1 MTSVEGGPVVTAYR
15 LLALNIDGTLLRS
28 NGRLQPSTKEAIEFV
43 KGKEVYVTL
52 VTNRHFQSARK
63 LAKALKLDSLLVTH
77 GGAFISENLD
87 KPLFEKRISEET
99 TFNLVQVLE
108 NFNCNIRLTHERFS
122 IGNRKK
128 VSPNLLSK
136 SILNTSDSM
145 FYPVQFVDSLGDTLR
160 DEPVSATRIDVH
172 FKHEDEKQEAE
183 TVVKEAFDMVDIQSH
198 LSSTSF
204 DIVRKGV
211 SKENGLRAL
220 ASHLNIPLDQTVAI
234 GDAED
239 DIGMISSA
247 GLGVAMWNAPFEVKR
262 AADWVTR
269 SNNQQGVDYMVKEH
283 FRKQQRQDFL
293 RKIKIDQ

>member
-1 MTSVEGGPVVTAYR
+1 MTFYR

-28 NGRLQPSTKEAIEFV
+28 NGRLQASTKEAIDFV
-43 KGKEVYVTL
+43 KEKEVYVTL
-52 VTNRHFQSARK
+52 VTNRHFQSAKK
-63 LAKALKLDSLLVTH
+63 LAKALKLDSFLVTH

-87 KPLFEKRISEET
+87 EPFYEKRLSEDL

-128 VSPNLLSK
+128 IASNLLSK

-160 DEPVSATRIDVH
+160 DEQVSATKIDVH
-172 FKHEDEKQEAE
+172 FKYDEEKEEAE
-183 TVVKEAFDMVDIQSH
+183 KLIQEAFDEVNLKTNSK
-198 LSSTSF
+198 SKSF
-204 DIVRKGV
+204 EIVRKGV

-220 ASHLNIPLDQTVAI
+220 ASHLKIPLHETVAI
-234 GDAED
+234 GDSDD
-239 DIGMISSA
+239 DIEMIKLA
-247 GLGVAMWNAPFEVKR
+247 GLGVAMWNAPFEVKH

-269 SNNQQGVDYMVKEH
+269 SNNQQGVAYMVKEH

-293 RKIKIDQ
+293 RKIKIDK

>member
-1 MTSVEGGPVVTAYR
+1 M
-15 LLALNIDGTLLRS
+15 NIDGTLLRS
-28 NGRLQPSTKEAIEFV
+28 NGRLQASTKEAIDFV
-43 KGKEVYVTL
+43 KEKEVYVTL
-52 VTNRHFQSARK
+52 VTNRHFQSAKK
-63 LAKALKLDSLLVTH
+63 LAKALKLDSFLVTH

-87 KPLFEKRISEET
+87 EPFYEKRLSEDL

-128 VSPNLLSK
+128 IASNLLSK

-160 DEPVSATRIDVH
+160 DEPVSATKIDVH
-172 FKHEDEKQEAE
+172 FKYDEEKEEAE
-183 TVVKEAFDMVDIQSH
+183 KLIQEAFDEVD
-198 LSSTSF
+198 LKTSSKSKSF
-204 DIVRKGV
+204 EIVRKGV

-220 ASHLNIPLDQTVAI
+220 ASHLKIPLHETVAI
-234 GDAED
+234 GDSDD
-239 DIGMISSA
+239 DIEMIKSA
-247 GLGVAMWNAPFEVKR
+247 GLGVAMWNAPFEVKH

-269 SNNQQGVDYMVKEH
+269 SNNQQGVAYMVKEH

-293 RKIKIDQ
+293 RKIKIDK

>member
-1 MTSVEGGPVVTAYR
+1 VTFYR

-28 NGRLQPSTKEAIEFV
+28 NGRLQASTKEAIDFV
-43 KGKEVYVTL
+43 KEKEVYVTL
-52 VTNRHFQSARK
+52 VTNRHFQSAKK
-63 LAKALKLDSLLVTH
+63 LAKALKLDSFLVTH

-87 KPLFEKRISEET
+87 EPFYEKRLSEDL

-128 VSPNLLSK
+128 IASNLLSK

-160 DEPVSATRIDVH
+160 DEPVSATKIDVH
-172 FKHEDEKQEAE
+172 FKYDEEKEEAE
-183 TVVKEAFDMVDIQSH
+183 KLIQEAFDEVDLKTNSK
-198 LSSTSF
+198 LKSF
-204 DIVRKGV
+204 EIVRKGV

-220 ASHLNIPLDQTVAI
+220 ASHLKIPLHETVAI
-234 GDAED
+234 GDSED
-239 DIGMISSA
+239 DIGMIKSV
-247 GLGVAMWNAPFEVKR
+247 GLGVAMWNAPFEVKH

-269 SNNQQGVDYMVKEH
+269 SNNQQGVAYMVKEH

-293 RKIKIDQ
+293 RKIKIDK

>member
-1 MTSVEGGPVVTAYR
+1 MTFYR

-28 NGRLQPSTKEAIEFV
+28 NGRLQASTKEAIDFV
-43 KGKEVYVTL
+43 KEKEVYVTL
-52 VTNRHFQSARK
+52 VTNRHFQSAKK
-63 LAKALKLDSLLVTH
+63 LAKALKLDSFLVTH

-87 KPLFEKRISEET
+87 EPFYEKRLSEDL

-128 VSPNLLSK
+128 IASNLLSK

-160 DEPVSATRIDVH
+160 DEPVSATKIDVH
-172 FKHEDEKQEAE
+172 FKYDEEKEEAE
-183 TVVKEAFDMVDIQSH
+183 KLIQEAFDEVD
-198 LSSTSF
+198 LKTSSKSKSF
-204 DIVRKGV
+204 EIVRKGV

-220 ASHLNIPLDQTVAI
+220 ASHLKIPLHETVAI
-234 GDAED
+234 GDSDD
-239 DIGMISSA
+239 DIEMIKSA
-247 GLGVAMWNAPFEVKR
+247 GLGVAMWNAPFEVKH

-269 SNNQQGVDYMVKEH
+269 SNNQQGVAYMVKEH

-293 RKIKIDQ
+293 RKIKIDK

>member
-1 MTSVEGGPVVTAYR
+1 LTSVEGGPVVTAYR

-87 KPLFEKRISEET
+87 KPLFERRISEEM
-99 TFNLVQVLE
+99 TFNLIQVLE

-128 VSPNLLSK
+128 VAPNLLSK

-172 FKHEDEKQEAE
+172 FKYEEEKIEAKNIL
-183 TVVKEAFDMVDIQSH
+183 KEAFDGVDIRSF
-198 LSSTSF
+198 SSPNSF
-204 DIVRKGV
+204 DIVKKGV
-211 SKENGLRAL
+211 SKENGLRVL
-220 ASHLNIPLDQTVAI
+220 ANHLKIPLEQTVAI

-239 DIGMISSA
+239 DLGMIASA

-283 FRKQQRQDFL
+283 FRKQQRQEFL
-293 RKIKIDQ
+293 RKIKIDK